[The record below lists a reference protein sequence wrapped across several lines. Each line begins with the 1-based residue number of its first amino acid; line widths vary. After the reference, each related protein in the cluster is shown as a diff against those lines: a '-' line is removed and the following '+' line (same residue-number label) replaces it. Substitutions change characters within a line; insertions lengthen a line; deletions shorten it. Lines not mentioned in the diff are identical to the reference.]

1 MMPSDPGPDMSDST
15 LDTTLSRLTILLVDD
30 SAALRGAL
38 RVSLQAFGCGRVVEA
53 DTVDRALDV
62 LRANPVDLVIT
73 DWKMKPRDGIDF
85 VRTLRDRRHSPVPH
99 LPVIMLSAY
108 SAEDRIRQ
116 ARETGVDAFLTK
128 PFTAANLAQTLRET
142 LGSTSRIRAG
152 ADDAAL
158 ATAS

>member
-1 MMPSDPGPDMSDST
+1 MTDFA

-38 RVSLQAFGCGRVVEA
+38 RVSLQAFGCNRVIEA
-53 DTVDRALDV
+53 DTVERALDV
-62 LRANPVDLVIT
+62 LRAKPVDLLIT
-73 DWKMKPRDGIDF
+73 DWKMKPRDGLDL
-85 VRTLRDRRHSPVPH
+85 VRTLRDRRHSPAPH

-108 SAEDRIRQ
+108 SAEERIRQ
-116 ARETGVDAFLTK
+116 ARQTGVDAFLTK

-142 LGSTSRIRAG
+142 LGSTSQHRAG
-152 ADDAAL
+152 APDASL